1 MKNYAIE
8 DITLSVKR
16 LVGDGSVRGVEGF
29 ELPDYALTVD
39 ELVKRL
45 CEASCEQVL
54 LEAPISMLD
63 KAADFSNSAVSYE
76 PLSVYDP
83 EKYAAV
89 VTLPEDYLRLVSFKM
104 ESWQGRM
111 PLQVAYGSTA
121 YNRLRSRWNAGHG
134 SVDRPCISIVPSA
147 SNTQELEAYSCATG
161 EAVAQALYAP
171 RPHLQGSS
179 IALFESL
186 YLPSVY
192 RIASNMLAT
201 SGEASLSAYYEG
213 ESRKLMGYRTP
224 AVTTPQNETSE

>member
-8 DITLSVKR
+8 DLTLSVKR

-76 PLSVYDP
+76 PLPTYGQQ
-83 EKYAAV
+83 EYAAV

-134 SVDRPCISIVPSA
+134 SAERPCISLVPGA

-161 EAVAQALYAP
+161 ETIAQALYAP
-171 RPHLQGSS
+171 RPHLSGSS
-179 IALFESL
+179 ISLFESL

-192 RIASNMLAT
+192 RIASNLLAT

-213 ESRKLMGYRTP
+213 ESRRLMGYRRP
-224 AVTTPQNETSE
+224 EISNPQNETAE

>member
-8 DITLSVKR
+8 DLTLSVKR

-76 PLSVYDP
+76 SLPTYGL
-83 EKYAAV
+83 EEYAAV

-134 SVDRPCISIVPSA
+134 SAERPCISLVPGA

-161 EAVAQALYAP
+161 ETIAQALYAP
-171 RPHLQGSS
+171 RPHLSGSS
-179 IALFESL
+179 ISLFESL

-192 RIASNMLAT
+192 RIASNLLAA

-213 ESRKLMGYRTP
+213 ESRRLMGYRTP
-224 AVTTPQNETSE
+224 EMSNPQNETAE